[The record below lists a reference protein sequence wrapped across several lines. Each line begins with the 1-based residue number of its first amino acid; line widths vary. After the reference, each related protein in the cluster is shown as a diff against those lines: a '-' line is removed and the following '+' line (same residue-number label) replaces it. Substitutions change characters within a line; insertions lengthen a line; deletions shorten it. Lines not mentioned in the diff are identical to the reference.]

1 MASKKYLFKM
11 IGKKRTHKKIE
22 SKQDKFLLKLY
33 EILSKEEY
41 SNIIHW
47 SQNGSY
53 IIIANVQLLEKKI
66 LPIYFNHQ
74 NYSSFVRQ
82 LNMYNFHKIRT
93 DQDKPE
99 QYFINET
106 LNKNK
111 TINEIKDF
119 KRKEKNR
126 KKCLF
131 FQDEDSNIKYTI
143 LPDKKEKEINDPTI
157 SMTLEEKEE
166 EKENDLKDL
175 NTEGKTYDNEKEKL
189 LLTILDKMKENAD
202 KENEYKNKLKEMN
215 EKQNEINIQ
224 IKKINDEIESQNI
237 FLKKIK
243 GLYFFLVTLLMRKNN
258 FTSEKKIE
266 NKISIGTN
274 EINKSIKSKKT
285 LFDFVNKYIDYI
297 GHKNIIGFINFIK
310 SNKLN
315 NNKKNN
321 SLNCKYLSNIVQKGE
336 NFSIKKENFN
346 FDDYLNKI
354 EILSFKSRKS
364 NKFNDSFSYSA
375 EDKNFNSSFSM
386 IGGNNLLNMDFDN
399 SNFGFNSNQN
409 LLNEDNPFWK

>member
-1 MASKKYLFKM
+1 M

-41 SNIIHW
+41 SEIIHW

-53 IIIANVQLLEKKI
+53 IIIANAHLLEQKI

-93 DQDKPE
+93 DPDKPE

-111 TINEIKDF
+111 TMKEIKDF

-126 KKCLF
+126 QKCLF
-131 FQDEDSNIKYTI
+131 FQYEDSNIKYTI
-143 LPDKKEKEINDPTI
+143 LPDKKEKDIKNQEISI
-157 SMTLEEKEE
+157 TLEEKEE
-166 EKENDLKDL
+166 EKENAFKQT
-175 NTEGKTYDNEKEKL
+175 TEKGKMDENEKEKL
-189 LLTILDKMKENAD
+189 LLSLLDKTKENID
-202 KENEYKNKLKEMN
+202 KVNEYRNKLKEMN
-215 EKQNEINIQ
+215 EKQSEINTQ
-224 IKKINDEIESQNI
+224 IKNINDEIESQNI
-237 FLKKIK
+237 FMKKIK

-258 FTSEKKIE
+258 CITEKKIE
-266 NKISIGTN
+266 NKINIGSN
-274 EINKSIKSKKT
+274 EINKNIKSKKT

-310 SNKLN
+310 TNKLN

-321 SLNCKYLSNIVQKGE
+321 SINCKYLSNIVQKGE
-336 NFSIKKENFN
+336 NFSIKKENLD

-375 EDKNFNSSFSM
+375 EDKNFNSSFSV
-386 IGGNNLLNMDFDN
+386 IGGNNLFNMNFDN
-399 SNFGFNSNQN
+399 SDYDYNSNQN

>member
-1 MASKKYLFKM
+1 ML
-11 IGKKRTHKKIE
+11 GKKRNPPAIE

-41 SNIIHW
+41 SKIIHW

-53 IIIANVQLLEKKI
+53 IIITNIHLLAKKI

-93 DQDKPE
+93 DPNKQE
-99 QYFINET
+99 QYFINES

-111 TINEIKDF
+111 TLNEIQNF
-119 KRKEKNR
+119 KRKEKN
-126 KKCLF
+126 KQKCLF

-143 LPDKKEKEINDPTI
+143 LPNK
-157 SMTLEEKEE
+157 KEE
-166 EKENDLKDL
+166 EEINLEEDLELEENEDKIVDNFQSIISAGKANSNTKDKILLLLLNKTKENMD
-175 NTEGKTYDNEKEKL
+175 T
-189 LLTILDKMKENAD
+189 
-202 KENEYKNKLKEMN
+202 ENEIKNKLKE
-215 EKQNEINIQ
+215 INAKTCEVDSQ
-224 IKKINDEIESQNI
+224 IKNINDEIESQNI

-243 GLYFFLVTLLMRKNN
+243 NLYIFLVSLLMRKNN
-258 FTSEKKIE
+258 FINEKKTE
-266 NKISIGTN
+266 NKINIGNN
-274 EINKSIKSKKT
+274 EINKNKGSKKN
-285 LFDFVNKYIDYI
+285 LFDFIHRYIDYI

-310 SNKLN
+310 NNKLT

-336 NFSIKKENFN
+336 NFSIKNENFN
-346 FDDYLNKI
+346 FDDYLNNI
-354 EILSFKSRKS
+354 EMLSFKSRKS
-364 NKFNDSFSYSA
+364 NKFNDSFSFSA

-386 IGGNNLLNMDFDN
+386 IGGNNIFNMSFDN
-399 SNFGFNSNQN
+399 SNYNPNQN
-409 LLNEDNPFWK
+409 LLGEDNPFWKP

>member
-1 MASKKYLFKM
+1 M

-41 SNIIHW
+41 SEIIHW

-53 IIIANVQLLEKKI
+53 IIIANAHLLEQKI

-93 DQDKPE
+93 DPDKPE

-111 TINEIKDF
+111 TMKEIKDF

-126 KKCLF
+126 QKCLF

-143 LPDKKEKEINDPTI
+143 LPDKKEKDIKNQEISI
-157 SMTLEEKEE
+157 TLEEKEE
-166 EKENDLKDL
+166 EKENAFKQT
-175 NTEGKTYDNEKEKL
+175 TEKGKMDENEKEKL
-189 LLTILDKMKENAD
+189 LLSLLDKTKENID
-202 KENEYKNKLKEMN
+202 KVNEYRNKLKEMN
-215 EKQNEINIQ
+215 EKQSEINTQ
-224 IKKINDEIESQNI
+224 IKNINDEIESQNI
-237 FLKKIK
+237 FMKKIK

-258 FTSEKKIE
+258 CITEKKIE
-266 NKISIGTN
+266 NKINIGSN
-274 EINKSIKSKKT
+274 EINKKIKSKKT

-310 SNKLN
+310 TNKLN

-321 SLNCKYLSNIVQKGE
+321 SINCKYLSNIVQKGE
-336 NFSIKKENFN
+336 NFSIKKENLD

-375 EDKNFNSSFSM
+375 EDKNFNSSFSV
-386 IGGNNLLNMDFDN
+386 IGGNNLFNMNFDN
-399 SNFGFNSNQN
+399 SDYDYNSNQN

>member
-1 MASKKYLFKM
+1 M

-53 IIIANVQLLEKKI
+53 IIIANVHLLEKNI

-215 EKQNEINIQ
+215 EKQNEINTQ

-310 SNKLN
+310 SNKLT

-354 EILSFKSRKS
+354 EILSIKSRKS

-399 SNFGFNSNQN
+399 SNFDFNSNQN

>member
-1 MASKKYLFKM
+1 M

-41 SNIIHW
+41 SEIIHW

-53 IIIANVQLLEKKI
+53 IIIANAHLLEQKI

-93 DQDKPE
+93 DPDKPE

-111 TINEIKDF
+111 TMKEIKDF

-126 KKCLF
+126 QKCLF

-143 LPDKKEKEINDPTI
+143 LPDKKEKDIKNQEISI
-157 SMTLEEKEE
+157 TLEEKEE
-166 EKENDLKDL
+166 EKENAFKQT
-175 NTEGKTYDNEKEKL
+175 TEKGKMDENEKEKL
-189 LLTILDKMKENAD
+189 LLSLLDKTKENID
-202 KENEYKNKLKEMN
+202 KVNEYRNKLKEMN
-215 EKQNEINIQ
+215 EKQSEINTQ
-224 IKKINDEIESQNI
+224 IKNINDEIESQNI
-237 FLKKIK
+237 FMKKIK

-258 FTSEKKIE
+258 CITEKKIE
-266 NKISIGTN
+266 NKINIGSN
-274 EINKSIKSKKT
+274 EINKNIKSKKT

-310 SNKLN
+310 TNKFN

-321 SLNCKYLSNIVQKGE
+321 SINCKYLSNIVQKEE
-336 NFSIKKENFN
+336 NFSIKKENLD

-375 EDKNFNSSFSM
+375 EDKNFNSSFSV
-386 IGGNNLLNMDFDN
+386 IGGNNLFNMNFDN
-399 SNFGFNSNQN
+399 SDYDYNSNQN

>member
-1 MASKKYLFKM
+1 M

-41 SNIIHW
+41 SEIIHW

-53 IIIANVQLLEKKI
+53 IIIANAHLLEQKI
-66 LPIYFNHQ
+66 LPIYFNHK

-93 DQDKPE
+93 DPDKPE

-111 TINEIKDF
+111 TMKEIKDF

-126 KKCLF
+126 QKCLF

-143 LPDKKEKEINDPTI
+143 LPDKKEKDIKNQEISI
-157 SMTLEEKEE
+157 TLEEKEE
-166 EKENDLKDL
+166 EKENAFKQT
-175 NTEGKTYDNEKEKL
+175 TEKGKMDENEKEKL
-189 LLTILDKMKENAD
+189 LLSLLDKTKENID
-202 KENEYKNKLKEMN
+202 KVNEYRNKLKEMN
-215 EKQNEINIQ
+215 EKQSEINTQ
-224 IKKINDEIESQNI
+224 IKNINDEIESQNI
-237 FLKKIK
+237 FMKKIK

-258 FTSEKKIE
+258 CITEKKIE
-266 NKISIGTN
+266 NKINIGSN
-274 EINKSIKSKKT
+274 EINKNIKSKKT

-310 SNKLN
+310 TNKLN

-321 SLNCKYLSNIVQKGE
+321 SINCKYLSNIVQKEE
-336 NFSIKKENFN
+336 NFSIKKENLD

-375 EDKNFNSSFSM
+375 EDKNFNSSFSV
-386 IGGNNLLNMDFDN
+386 IGGNNLFNMNFDN
-399 SNFGFNSNQN
+399 SDYDYNSNQN